1 MTIFNV
7 SNTGPCLMYDHNF
20 IRNLRHQLAL
30 RKDLP
35 SQYQKKR
42 TFLYLK
48 LILRIKN
55 NDIYLN
61 VFSAI
66 PCTTSTII

>member
-1 MTIFNV
+1 
-7 SNTGPCLMYDHNF
+7 MYDHNF
-20 IRNLRHQLAL
+20 IRNLRHLAIDQLAL

-42 TFLYLK
+42 TFLYPK

-55 NDIYLN
+55 NDIYLSI
-61 VFSAI
+61 FSTI
-66 PCTTSTII
+66 PYTTSTII